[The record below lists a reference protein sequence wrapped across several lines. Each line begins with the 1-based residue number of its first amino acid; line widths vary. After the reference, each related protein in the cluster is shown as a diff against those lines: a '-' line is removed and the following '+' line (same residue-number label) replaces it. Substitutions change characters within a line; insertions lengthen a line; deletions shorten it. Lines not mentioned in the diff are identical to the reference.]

1 MKGGAQDR
9 MPHGLHVNAQLV
21 RPPGI
26 GKKTKAR
33 RLTFIFRHTS
43 VGDCGVSHL
52 VVHHLVRAIRAVD
65 NQRQIDGARLW
76 LNPPQTCAT
85 LRLAGLTFFRAAA
98 PDDVEHGSS
107 GKKHHV
113 QRVRFSRCNSNACE
127 NAACR
132 RVKKAIGK
140 MLHQPRHSLQTGW
153 FVQHDQ
159 LRVFITISI
168 PDGLLAVSLLAITE
182 FQATVKKIVFAG
194 PTTENRR
201 WFVKP

>member
-1 MKGGAQDR
+1 MGTR
-9 MPHGLHVNAQLV
+9 NWCV
-21 RPPGI
+21 RPVS
-26 GKKTKAR
+26 GKR
-33 RLTFIFRHTS
+33 RKRVVSPSYFATRQSVIAVFRISWCTIW
-43 VGDCGVSHL
+43 CGRFGQST
-52 VVHHLVRAIRAVD
+52 VD

-182 FQATVKKIVFAG
+182 FQATVKKNVFAG

-201 WFVKP
+201 WFVKA